1 MSVSDYQIL
10 NVIRTYVRAVRGR
23 VDSADG
29 AGVDNGP
36 AQDTPRP
43 DEGMKKIVFD
53 RIGEIVTEKLRKH
66 ETE

>member
-1 MSVSDYQIL
+1 MNLSDYQIL
-10 NVIRTYVRAVRGR
+10 NVIRTYMRTVRGR

-29 AGVDNGP
+29 ASNGSASGGDAFP
-36 AQDTPRP
+36 S

-66 ETE
+66 EGE